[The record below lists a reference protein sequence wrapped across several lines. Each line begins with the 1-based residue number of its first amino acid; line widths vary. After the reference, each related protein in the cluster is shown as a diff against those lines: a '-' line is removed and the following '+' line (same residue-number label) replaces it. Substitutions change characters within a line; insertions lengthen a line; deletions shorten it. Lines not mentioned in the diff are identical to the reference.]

1 MPQQPGVVLNG
12 RYRISGQV
20 SQGGHSE
27 IYSAWDQ
34 NLNAAVVIK
43 VQHLSKP
50 EEVRRFVR
58 LARQLANLRHVN
70 LPYVIDH
77 FNLDEGTQAL
87 VMEYI
92 EGQDLQSILD
102 RHGGGLPETRA
113 LPWFLEVCQALSY
126 LHHQNPPVYH
136 RDLKPVNI
144 RITPQGKAVLVDYGL
159 NVASDSD
166 LAGTVVAGMVAG
178 PTAMGSGNA
187 YTAPEVYDGPGND
200 RSDIYA
206 LGAALYAAL
215 TGHEPIDSRRRL
227 SGEAL
232 PIPRSLNPS
241 ISPVMEAIILQAM
254 NLRPEQRFPNADA
267 LYVALESALQGMAI
281 PATVVVPQTGQG
293 LPATM
298 VVQQTGEEV
307 PATVVVPQART
318 PAPAARYVTGGA
330 QPGVPGALVTT
341 GGRYMPE
348 SGTRRRHTN
357 HKSQNLL
364 PLLAGIGVV
373 LVCLAFGA
381 GAAGLY
387 LFREPTSTPI
397 QQAQSV
403 AGTLTAD
410 AMSQILPTTAV
421 PKTNVPSPPPITATA
436 SATWTLSP
444 TLPPSATW
452 TPTAMPIPPTATF
465 TRTPAPATKP
475 TWQPCPSTYP
485 SRLYVGDTAFVSKDP
500 PLANRLRSEPNTGS
514 TILALIQPGEEM
526 VVVGGPVCSNQWI
539 WWQVRTLAG
548 GVTGWTAEGDASGY
562 WLVPKRSN

>member
-20 SQGGHSE
+20 GLGGQSE

-43 VQHLSKP
+43 VQRLSKP
-50 EEVRRFVR
+50 EDVRRFVR

-77 FNLDEGTQAL
+77 FNLDESTHAL

-92 EGQDLQSILD
+92 EGQDLKSILD
-102 RHGGGLPETRA
+102 RQGGGLPESRT

-159 NVASDSD
+159 NVATDSD
-166 LAGTVVAGMVAG
+166 LAGTVVAGMVVS

-187 YTAPEVYDGPGND
+187 YTAPEMYDGLGD
-200 RSDIYA
+200 HRSDIYA
-206 LGAALYAAL
+206 LGATLYAAL
-215 TGHEPIDSRRRL
+215 TGRAPVDSRRRL
-227 SGEAL
+227 SGEVL

-241 ISPVMEAIILQAM
+241 ISPVVEAIILQAM
-254 NLRPEQRFPNADA
+254 NLRPEQRFPNSDA
-267 LYVALESALQGMAI
+267 LYVALESAIQGMAI
-281 PATVVVPQTGQG
+281 PATVVVPQTGSG

-298 VVQQTGEEV
+298 VVQQTGQGA
-307 PATVVVPQART
+307 PAKVVVPQ
-318 PAPAARYVTGGA
+318 TGV
-330 QPGVPGALVTT
+330 GVPAVRNIAGGPWAGDSADLGLT
-341 GGRYMPE
+341 GGRYIPA
-348 SGTRRRHTN
+348 SGARRRQAGGGN
-357 HKSQNLL
+357 RNLVT
-364 PLLAGIGVV
+364 LLVGIGVV
-373 LVCLAFGA
+373 LVCLVFGA

-387 LFREPTSTPI
+387 LFREPTSTPV
-397 QQAQSV
+397 QQSESI

-410 AMSQILPTTAV
+410 ALNQVSPTTAV
-421 PKTNVPSPPPITATA
+421 PKTNVPSPPPVTVTVP
-436 SATWTLSP
+436 P
-444 TLPPSATW
+444 TLTLPPTLIPSATW
-452 TPTAMPIPPTATF
+452 TPTDTPVPPTATF
-465 TRTPAPATKP
+465 TWTPTPAAKP

-539 WWQVRTLAG
+539 WWQVRTSAG
-548 GVTGWTAEGDASGY
+548 GITGWTAEGDTSGY
-562 WLVPKRSN
+562 WLVPKRSP